1 MALDNIEQL
10 ETKVMRLIERH
21 ERIKREKESVEKRL
35 QQKES
40 EWHHLKGQI
49 RQYERERVELRE
61 KLDKILGQFASL
73 DLPDWCGEEIMKK
86 ALDVEIL
93 GQKLTI
99 SSDAEETY
107 MLKVAG
113 YVDEKMQA
121 LSRAQKPVNKSNI
134 AMLAALNIADEYHRL
149 KEMHESILNRLNQL
163 SKKLSTMLTEEG

>member
-1 MALDNIEQL
+1 
-10 ETKVMRLIERH
+10 
-21 ERIKREKESVEKRL
+21 
-35 QQKES
+35 
-40 EWHHLKGQI
+40 
-49 RQYERERVELRE
+49 
-61 KLDKILGQFASL
+61 
-73 DLPDWCGEEIMKK
+73 MKK

-99 SSDAEETY
+99 SSDAEEGY

-134 AMLAALNIADEYHRL
+134 AMLAALNIAEYHRL
-149 KEMHESILNRLNQL
+149 KESHEAILNRLNQL